1 LANSTASLF
10 QTVVAAANSASESLK
25 FKNSFADAIYWDYQ
39 PVVAT
44 PYTVLNVII
53 PTVNEGAVVDIQSG
67 PIQPM
72 DYSYNPTSIT
82 LNRNFS
88 VSIVV
93 KDWDKVR
100 TPADLQRIFIQP
112 NLEAL
117 LRKINRTIVGLF
129 NATNFPNYSLFT
141 GTSATASDIAR
152 ADVGT
157 AWQNLVNAGVP
168 VDTDQENVRLLVNPL
183 TYSTMLSDSNLIQQF
198 IVGDTAA
205 VAAQQKARLAS
216 IYGATVDYDQM
227 LVPFNAGH
235 QPAIL
240 MHKYAV
246 AAVTAN
252 PPPGGSN
259 VMETYIKLKG
269 QIPVQI
275 QFAYSLQDQGWII
288 HLHTMWGV
296 AVVRPEMASL
306 FQSMS

>member
-1 LANSTASLF
+1 VANSTASLF
-10 QTVVAAANSASESLK
+10 QTVLAAANGASESLK
-25 FKNSFADAIYWDYQ
+25 FKNSFVDAIYWDYQ

-44 PYTVLNVII
+44 PFTVLNVIV

-67 PIQPM
+67 PIQPV
-72 DYSYNPTSIT
+72 DYTYNPTNIT

-117 LRKINRTIVGLF
+117 LRKINRAIVGLF
-129 NATNFPNYSLFT
+129 TAANFPNYSLFT
-141 GTSATASDIAR
+141 GNGASAADFTRLDI
-152 ADVGT
+152 GT

-168 VDTDQENVRLLVNPL
+168 VDTDPTNVRLLVNPL
-183 TYSTMLSDSNLIQQF
+183 SYATMLADSTFNQQF
-198 IVGDTAA
+198 IVGDAA
-205 VAAQQKARLAS
+205 AIQAQQRARLTS
-216 IYGATVDYDQM
+216 LFGATVDYDQM

-240 MHKYAV
+240 MHRYAV

-275 QFAYSLQDQGWII
+275 QFAYSLQDQGWVI
-288 HLHTMWGV
+288 HMHAMFGV

-306 FQSMS
+306 FQSAS

>member
-1 LANSTASLF
+1 VANSTSSLF
-10 QTVVAAANSASESLK
+10 QTVLAAANMASESLR
-25 FKNSFADAIYWDYQ
+25 FKNAFADAIYWNYQ

-44 PYTVLNVII
+44 PFTVLNVII

-67 PIQPM
+67 PIQPV
-72 DYSYNPTSIT
+72 DYSYNPTNIT

-129 NATNFPNYSLFT
+129 NATNFPNYALFT
-141 GTSATASDIAR
+141 GSSGTASDLSR
-152 ADVGT
+152 ADIGT

-168 VDTDQENVRLLVNPL
+168 VDTDPGNVRLLVNPL
-183 TYSTMLSDSNLIQQF
+183 TYSTMLSDNNFNQQF
-198 IVGDTAA
+198 IVGEAA
-205 VAAQQKARLAS
+205 AIQAQQKARLTAL
-216 IYGATVDYDQM
+216 YGASVDYDQM
-227 LVPFNAGH
+227 LVPFNSGH

-269 QIPVQI
+269 LIPVQI
-275 QFAYSLQDQGWII
+275 QFAYSLQDQGWVI
-288 HLHTMWGV
+288 HMHCMWGV
-296 AVVRPEMASL
+296 SVVRPEMASL
-306 FQSMS
+306 FQTGS

>member
-1 LANSTASLF
+1 VANPTTGLF
-10 QTVVAAANSASESLK
+10 QTVVAASNAAASNLQ
-25 FKNSFADAIYWDYQ
+25 FKNSFVDAIYWDYQ

-44 PYTVLNVII
+44 PFTVLNVIV

-67 PIQPM
+67 PIQPV
-72 DYSYNPTSIT
+72 DYSYNQAAIT

-129 NATNFPNYSLFT
+129 TAANFPNYTLFT
-141 GTSATASDIAR
+141 GNSATASDFSRTDI
-152 ADVGT
+152 GT

-168 VDTDQENVRLLVNPL
+168 VDTDAGNVHLLVNPL
-183 TYSTMLSDSNLIQQF
+183 SYATMLADNNFNQQF
-198 IVGDTAA
+198 IVGDVAA
-205 VAAQQKARLAS
+205 VNAQQKARLTS
-216 IYGATVDYDQM
+216 LYGATVAYDQM
-227 LVPFNAGH
+227 LTPFNAGH
-235 QPAIL
+235 QPAVL
-240 MHKYAV
+240 MHRYAV

-252 PPPGGSN
+252 PPPGGGN
-259 VMETYIKLKG
+259 IMETYIKLKN

-275 QFAYSLQDQGWII
+275 QFGYSLQDQGWVI
-288 HLHTMWGV
+288 HMHACWGL

-306 FQSMS
+306 FQSLS

>member
-1 LANSTASLF
+1 MNSTTNLF
-10 QTVVAAANSASESLK
+10 QTVLAASSAAAESLR
-25 FKNSFADAIYWDYQ
+25 FRNVFADAIYVDYQ

-67 PIQPM
+67 PIQPT

-88 VSIVV
+88 VSLVV

-112 NLEAL
+112 MLEGL

-129 NATNFPNYSLFT
+129 NATNFPNYTLFT
-141 GTSATASDIAR
+141 GATNTVAGDFAR
-152 ADVGT
+152 ADIGT

-168 VDTDQENVRLLVNPL
+168 VDTDPENVRLLVNPL
-183 TYSTMLSDSNLIQQF
+183 SYAAMLSDQNFIYQY
-198 IVGDTAA
+198 IVGDNAA
-205 VAAQQKARLAS
+205 VQAQQRAKLSA
-216 IYGATVDYDQM
+216 IFGAQVDYDQM

-259 VMETYIKLKG
+259 VMETYINLKG
-269 QIPVQI
+269 FPVQI
-275 QFAYSLQDQGWII
+275 QFAYSMQDQGWVI
-288 HLHTMWGV
+288 HAHCMWGV

-306 FQSMS
+306 FQSYE

>member
-1 LANSTASLF
+1 MNSTSNLF
-10 QTVVAAANSASESLK
+10 QTVMAGANIASESLK
-25 FKNSFADAIYWDYQ
+25 YKNSFVDAIYWKYE

-44 PYTVLNVII
+44 PYTTLQVII

-67 PIQPM
+67 PIQPNS
-72 DYSYNPTSIT
+72 YTYNPTSIT

-88 VSIVV
+88 VSFVV
-93 KDWDKVR
+93 KSWDMVR
-100 TPADLQRIFIQP
+100 TPVDLAVIFIQP

-141 GTSATASDIAR
+141 GASTTAADFTRGDI
-152 ADVGT
+152 GT

-168 VDTDQENVRLLVNPL
+168 VDTDIANVRLLVNPL
-183 TYSTMLSDSNLIQQF
+183 SYSTMLADNNFNQQF
-198 IVGDTAA
+198 IVGDAAA
-205 VAAQQKARLAS
+205 VRAQQQARLQML
-216 IYGATVDYDQM
+216 YGATVDYDQM
-227 LVPFNAGH
+227 LVPFNSGH

-246 AAVTAN
+246 AGVTAN
-252 PPPGGSN
+252 APPGGSN
-259 VMETYIKLKG
+259 VKESYIKLKD

-275 QFAYSLQDQGWII
+275 QFAYSMQDQGWVV
-288 HLHTMWGV
+288 HMHAMFGL

-306 FQSMS
+306 FQSLS